1 MDRQLRYIHGSLLRQ
16 VTDALNLP
24 PTRGNTEAIKAML
37 KRAHGIDSLASLDDR
52 GLALFIQQSA
62 ILLAGEFAI
71 VVDLPGEDN
80 VDRQS
85 MKDFLKAI
93 YQ

>member
-1 MDRQLRYIHGSLLRQ
+1 MC
-16 VTDALNLP
+16 DAIGITP
-24 PTRGNTEAIKAML
+24 SRGNTEAVKAML
-37 KRAHGIDSLASLDDR
+37 KRAFGIDSLASLDQT
-52 GLALFIQQSA
+52 GLARFIHASV
-62 ILLAGEFAI
+62 ILLASEFAI

-80 VDRQS
+80 VDDQS